1 MFYFAVYGELRTVF
15 GGYGEQEEGEVIILY
30 SRLLLLIWR
39 SIARSVKILCE
50 KPFKRFGSEQD
61 FCKLALF
68 PEKVPPLIN
77 L

>member
-50 KPFKRFGSEQD
+50 KPFKRFASDQD